1 MITCTRFVRAQDVE
15 EKKRGAEAPQFSLK
29 NLRLDRRRTFAVSY
43 ITFKEV
49 LLAVVAVIVGPFFFT
64 PPPCYI

>member
-1 MITCTRFVRAQDVE
+1 MLRR
-15 EKKRGAEAPQFSLK
+15 KKAELKTPQCSLK
-29 NLRLDRRRTFAVSY
+29 NLGLDRRRTFAVSY

-49 LLAVVAVIVGPFFFT
+49 LLAVVAVIVGPFFLT